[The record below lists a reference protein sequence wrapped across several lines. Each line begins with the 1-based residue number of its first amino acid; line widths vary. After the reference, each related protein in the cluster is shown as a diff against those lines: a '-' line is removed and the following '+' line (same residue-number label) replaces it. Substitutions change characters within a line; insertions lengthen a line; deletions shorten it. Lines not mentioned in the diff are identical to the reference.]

1 MVKICYNNSN
11 GSPQN
16 QHQKQRYNNVR
27 TTANNKFER
36 NITFYICSSTSAR
49 CLAVH
54 FNLRQTLCLL
64 RVTGK
69 TRRIRVFLGFF
80 SRESQFQNLAISRR
94 SDQLPTCK
102 TVQMQKSVPTRKA
115 TPRTI
120 HGAASLAWT
129 KQRYATAAANNIT
142 LGRRSLAMW
151 CCVRGYNNRRRIY
164 LHINVPNGRLYR
176 IASLSNPDFALHH
189 DPK

>member
-1 MVKICYNNSN
+1 MGVHKINIRNKDIIMWGRGQIISSKRNNA
-11 GSPQN
+11 
-16 QHQKQRYNNVR
+16 HTV
-27 TTANNKFER
+27 
-36 NITFYICSSTSAR
+36 YICSSTSDR
-49 CLAVH
+49 CLTVH

-64 RVTGK
+64 QVTGK
-69 TRRIRVFLGFF
+69 TRRIRLFFGPF
-80 SRESQFQNLAISRR
+80 SRESQFQNLTISRR

-102 TVQMQKSVPTRKA
+102 TVQAQNSVPTRKA

-151 CCVRGYNNRRRIY
+151 RR
-164 LHINVPNGRLYR
+164 P
-176 IASLSNPDFALHH
+176 
-189 DPK
+189 